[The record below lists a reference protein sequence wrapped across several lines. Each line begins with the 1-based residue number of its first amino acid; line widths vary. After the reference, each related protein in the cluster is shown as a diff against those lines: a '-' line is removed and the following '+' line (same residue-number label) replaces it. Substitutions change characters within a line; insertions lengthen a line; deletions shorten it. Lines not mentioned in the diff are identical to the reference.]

1 VFMPLALCSS
11 RVPFLF
17 PTFADSVMFL
27 NISQSERLKQV
38 MEYLNTLHS
47 LCKVLGIDFKQTVSD
62 VHPSLDEDDVPRNI
76 SNATIERLELAV
88 QRLRETKI
96 ERMQKVSILQ
106 IKSRNFIIGLVSGTN
121 SVSSGSFKISPLQ
134 C

>member
-1 VFMPLALCSS
+1 MG
-11 RVPFLF
+11 
-17 PTFADSVMFL
+17 
-27 NISQSERLKQV
+27 
-38 MEYLNTLHS
+38 YLNTLHS

-62 VHPSLDEDDVPRNI
+62 VHPSLDEDEVPRNI

-96 ERMQKVSILQ
+96 QRMQKVSILQ
-106 IKSRNFIIGLVSGTN
+106 LKSRNFIIGLISGTN
-121 SVSSGSFKISPLQ
+121 PVSSGSFKISPLQ